1 MNRWICVGALVPCFG
16 HAGPYINVAPFPS
29 GRTSQPSGNAGGD
42 CGVAPSIDRA
52 ATNSKTTE
60 ARPKTER
67 PMPMGLAVTVV
78 VWRSALVIVRPE
90 TVWVANSKLG
100 QNPSFSSVLRS
111 VVKKAFVVFGN
122 STISLHILRGVL
134 AAAAI
139 YGSLATMSRT
149 IWPSIILLPTA
160 VYLMKG

>member
-1 MNRWICVGALVPCFG
+1 MRNHISSLLWFLKPHHHLNRWICVGALVPCFG

-42 CGVAPSIDRA
+42 CVVAPQ
-52 ATNSKTTE
+52 
-60 ARPKTER
+60 
-67 PMPMGLAVTVV
+67 LTVLQ
-78 VWRSALVIVRPE
+78 RTQKP
-90 TVWVANSKLG
+90 

-111 VVKKAFVVFGN
+111 VVKGALVVFGN

-149 IWPSIILLPTA
+149 IWPSIILLPAA

>member
-1 MNRWICVGALVPCFG
+1 MLLHSLLVGLRSQAEMQAEIVALRHQLTVLQRTQKPRRL
-16 HAGPYINVAPFPS
+16 ALKPS
-29 GRTSQPSGNAGGD
+29 
-42 CGVAPSIDRA
+42 DRCLWVWL
-52 ATNSKTTE
+52 S
-60 ARPKTER
+60 RLWL
-67 PMPMGLAVTVV
+67 G
-78 VWRSALVIVRPE
+78 WRSALVIVRPE

-111 VVKKAFVVFGN
+111 VVKRAFVVFGN